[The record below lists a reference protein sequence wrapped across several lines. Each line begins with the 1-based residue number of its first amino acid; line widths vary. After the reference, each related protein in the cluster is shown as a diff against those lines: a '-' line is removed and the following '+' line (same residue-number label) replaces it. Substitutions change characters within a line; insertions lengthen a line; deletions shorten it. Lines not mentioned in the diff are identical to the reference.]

1 MQEEMERS
9 QMMKDLPLTPLVTQ
23 MDHVQMKRA
32 VKKRRFC
39 PQGAPMPAY

>member
-9 QMMKDLPLTPLVTQ
+9 QMMKVLPLTPLVTQ
-23 MDHVQMKRA
+23 MDHLIKRA